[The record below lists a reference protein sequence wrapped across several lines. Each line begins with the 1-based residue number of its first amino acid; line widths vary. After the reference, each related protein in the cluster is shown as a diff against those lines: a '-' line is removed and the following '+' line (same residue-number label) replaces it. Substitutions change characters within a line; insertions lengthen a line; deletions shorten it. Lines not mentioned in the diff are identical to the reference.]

1 VEVPYIVAVKRHSLE
16 DGPGIRSV
24 VFFKGCPLRCVF
36 CQNPETQDPRPE
48 IAFYEE
54 RCLRC
59 GKCAAACP
67 RVIAEE
73 SLSDGRPSGR
83 CRACCKCVQACPGG
97 ALVSIGR
104 QYRVE
109 DLVELLLC
117 DEDYYRRSGG
127 GVTFSG
133 GECTMFPA
141 YVVAVAVAL
150 KARGVHLAVETC
162 GEFSASLFC
171 ESLLPFFDLIYFDL
185 KVADP
190 REHQACTGRD
200 NSRIFGS
207 LALLARCAADR
218 LRVRIPVVPGVTLSE
233 GNFAGLIRQLR
244 TCGLHGAI
252 LLPYNPLGLQMAM
265 RLQRDQPRVMKRAQ
279 ARGCA
284 SVEIVAQAEAP
295 TRRSSTKFM
304 TAAEFADAT
313 TLFERIA
320 RAICTADPS
329 LPAGSEAR

>member
-1 VEVPYIVAVKRHSLE
+1 MEVPYIVAVKRHSLE

-54 RCLRC
+54 RCIRC
-59 GKCAAACP
+59 GQCAAACP
-67 RVIAEE
+67 RVLEE
-73 SLSDGRPSGR
+73 EQ
-83 CRACCKCVQACPGG
+83 CRACYKCVQVCPGG

-104 QYRVE
+104 QYSRE
-109 DLVELLLC
+109 DLVELLLR

-141 YVVAVAVAL
+141 YVGAVAVAL

-171 ESLLPFFDLIYFDL
+171 ERLLPFFDLIYFDL
-185 KVADP
+185 KLADP

-200 NSRIFGS
+200 NSRIFDN
-207 LALLARCAADR
+207 LALLARLAAER

-233 GNFAGLIRQLR
+233 GNFVGLIRRLR
-244 TCGLHGAI
+244 SFGLHGAI
-252 LLPYNPLGLQMAM
+252 LLPYNPLGLQMAQ

-279 ARGCA
+279 ADGCS
-284 SVEIVAQAEAP
+284 SVGAVAEAETP
-295 TRRSSTKFM
+295 ARGNSTRFM

-329 LPAGSEAR
+329 MPAGSEAR